1 MPPEDFPAAHSMD
14 STWFAVDKDG
24 FVAYFS
30 TGESGAM
37 PAVGY
42 TGEDAFELERV
53 LIRDLPA
60 GDVLHDPRG
69 RSLPGDPLRP
79 FDAANYPTIVFLTS
93 LAPVQSD
100 IEAKRATAVR
110 ASEGYAVVF
119 PRLSADQ
126 VRRLTESGVVRGSD
140 FHFDRE
146 SEGGRQPLARYGL
159 YEYDHLCENWVAG
172 PYGRHRAPGRPVHVD
187 QLPPVM
193 RTRLKQARLSDLRFA
208 DTVYL
213 QPAEHWE
220 CESWEPAWLGLDQVV
235 RPFPG
240 RGDDYQEVYDMRDDF
255 PGVRF
260 EPPPDDE

>member
-1 MPPEDFPAAHSMD
+1 MD
-14 STWFAVDKDG
+14 SCWFAVDKDG

-42 TGEDAFELERV
+42 AGEDADELHDV

-60 GDVLHDPRG
+60 GDVLHDLRG
-69 RSLPGDPLRP
+69 RALPGDPLSP
-79 FDAANYPTIVFLTS
+79 QLVAGNYPTIVFLTS

-119 PRLSADQ
+119 PRLTADQ
-126 VRRLTESGVVRGSD
+126 VRRMTDAGVVVRSD
-140 FHFDRE
+140 YHSDE
-146 SEGGRQPLARYGL
+146 SEDMLPPLARYGL
-159 YEYDHLCENWVAG
+159 YEYEHLCENWVAG
-172 PYGRHRAPGRPVHVD
+172 PYGRYRVPGRPVHID
-187 QLPPVM
+187 QLPPAM
-193 RTRLKQARLSDLRFA
+193 RTRLKPPLLADLRFA
-208 DTVYL
+208 DTVHL

-220 CESWEPAWLGLDQVV
+220 CDSWEPAWLGLDRVV

-240 RGDDYQEVYDMRDDF
+240 RGDDYEELYDMRADF
-255 PGVRF
+255 PGLQF
-260 EPPPDDE
+260 EPPNDE